1 MLSPEE
7 QEFIQAH
14 ADQDPHQIAL
24 SGKKYPS
31 FDLSKI
37 ASQIQARQKL
47 ASKLPH
53 WVNGSS
59 LFFPPS
65 ISLEQASSEASAAF
79 KAKLVHG
86 YLLDASGGMGVDS
99 ASFATKAK
107 HVLYVERQQ
116 ALCEI
121 TAYNHAQLGLTNIQH
136 VCGDGLSF
144 LQKTETSFDF
154 IYLDPARRNAKG
166 DKVLLF
172 KDCEPNVLEFL
183 PFISGKT
190 QLLLKTS
197 PLLDLERAIL
207 ELKGVDK
214 IWVVCIKNE
223 VKELLFLKSTKAT
236 LNPPIEVIELNQT
249 TNPIF
254 SSDLQSEKNTPI
266 QTGELQEYLFEA
278 HPGILKAGFFKSIQG
293 LGFQKIS
300 TNTHLYSA
308 ANRIDHAPG
317 KMYRVIAKGPFD
329 SKWILAH
336 IPGKQAN
343 IHTRNFPLKPE
354 DIRKKLKLKDGG
366 SVDLF
371 AYQNHHQKMEIAI
384 TEKCDI
390 SRDF

>member
-47 ASKLPH
+47 ASKLPL
-53 WVNGSS
+53 WVSCSS
-59 LFFPPS
+59 LFFPPT

-86 YLLDASGGMGVDS
+86 HLLDASGGMGVDS
-99 ASFATKAK
+99 AAFATKAN
-107 HVLYVERQQ
+107 HVVYVERQEG
-116 ALCEI
+116 LCEI
-121 TAYNHAQLGLTNIQH
+121 TTYNHAQLGLTNIQH

-144 LQKTETSFDF
+144 LKKTESSFDF

-183 PFISGKT
+183 PFISGQT

-207 ELKGVDK
+207 ELQGVDK

-236 LNPPIEVIELNQT
+236 LNPHIEVIELNQT

-254 SSDLQSEKNTPI
+254 SGDLQSEKNTPI
-266 QTGELQEYLFEA
+266 QTGEMQEYLFEA
-278 HPGILKAGFFKSIQG
+278 HPGILKAGFFKSIQE

-300 TNTHLYSA
+300 TNTHLYCSA
-308 ANRIDHAPG
+308 HRIDHAPG

-329 SKWILAH
+329 SKWILAQ

-354 DIRKKLKLKDGG
+354 EIRKKLKLKDGG

-371 AYQNHHQKMEIAI
+371 AYQNHLQKMEIAI